1 MITITHGNLL
11 EDKAEALVNTVN
23 TVGVMGKGIA
33 LQFRQAYPEMF
44 RSYEKAC
51 QAGEVQPGRM
61 HIFERATFENPKFII
76 NFPTKR
82 HWRGHSK
89 IEDIEAG
96 LDALVA
102 DLKKFQIKS
111 IALPPLGCG
120 NGGLEWSVVRP
131 VIERAL
137 ARVPQVEVKLYAPGA
152 APKVDEI
159 KVNTERAAM
168 TRGRALVVLLLDRY
182 FLPGYRIS
190 MLEIQKL
197 AYFLQASGE
206 ELRLKFKRDQFGP
219 YAESLHHVLQRIE
232 GHFTRGYGDR
242 TSHARAEIMPLPEGV
257 REAGIFLAADYE
269 ALERLDRVSAL
280 IDGFESP
287 YGMELLATVHWIAQE
302 FPEAADNPKLAVEK
316 VRAWNQRKA
325 EIFSERDIQAA
336 WDRLNQKGWLSAVV
350 MAG

>member
-11 EDKAEALVNTVN
+11 EDKSEALVNTVN

-51 QAGEVQPGRM
+51 KDGEVTPGRM
-61 HIFERATFENPKFII
+61 HIFERTTFENPKFII

-82 HWRGHSK
+82 HWRGNSK
-89 IEDIEAG
+89 MEDIEAG
-96 LDALVA
+96 LAALVE
-102 DLKKFQIKS
+102 DLKRFHIKS

-120 NGGLEWSVVRP
+120 NGGLEWSEVRP

-137 ARVPQVEVKLYAPGA
+137 AQVPDVQIKLYAPGA

-159 KVNTERAAM
+159 KVNTERAPM

-182 FLPGYRIS
+182 FLPGYRVS

-197 AYFLQASGE
+197 AYFLQVAGE

-242 TSHARAEIMPLPEGV
+242 TTNARAEIMPLPEGV
-257 REAGIFLAADYE
+257 QEAGAFLAEDYE
-269 ALERLDRVSAL
+269 ALEHLERVSAL

-287 YGMELLATVHWIAQE
+287 YGMELLATVHWVTQE
-302 FPEAADNPKLAVEK
+302 FPETADNPALAVEK

-325 EIFSERDIQAA
+325 EIFSERDIRAA
-336 WDRLNQKGWLSAVV
+336 WNRLHHKGWLSTGV